1 MINIKHMQVISIID
15 LKQMKEGIKIIKIIL
30 HQKHFMEGLI
40 NYILN
45 CVMIIVKLAIYSE
58 CLIIIKNVLLAYQNI
73 LMII

>member
-15 LKQMKEGIKIIKIIL
+15 LKQMKEVMKIIKIIL

-45 CVMIIVKLAIYSE
+45 CVMIIVKLAIYSG

>member
-15 LKQMKEGIKIIKIIL
+15 LKQMKEVMKIIKIIL

-45 CVMIIVKLAIYSE
+45 CVMIFVKRVIYSV
-58 CLIIIKNVLLAYQNI
+58 CLIIIKNVLLAYLNI